1 MRDVMA
7 DLFEALSSG
16 PKNFYDLEDHLI
28 ELGHD
33 LGADPDAGLE
43 ALLDA
48 ADRIIE
54 LDDAT
59 VLDPLPLLSDVT
71 FTVDF
76 SESHD
81 LLDHQI
87 DLVLVELLA
96 ENQVP
101 LSIDGEAAG
110 VNTHDKGYRLHHQR
124 WLHLT
129 DPEQVT
135 GFRFS
140 AEGLEVTPAVGHD
153 PEFDLESPLGVLL
166 SEIAQRIEAA
176 GVPVEV
182 EPLLFEIAS
191 RGVFAGTVPPIT
203 WMLDDVGLECDN
215 MMVVP
220 KGFDW
225 EAWYDA
231 QAAEFESEFG
241 GEGGV
246 L

>member
-33 LGADPDAGLE
+33 LGDDPDAGLD
-43 ALLDA
+43 ALLA
-48 ADRIIE
+48 SADRIIE

-59 VLDPLPLLSDVT
+59 VLDPIPILSGVT

-101 LSIDGEAAG
+101 LSIDGEDTG
-110 VNTHDKGYRLHHQR
+110 VSTHDKGYRLHHQR

-135 GFRFS
+135 GFTFS
-140 AEGLEVTPAVGHD
+140 AEGLDVTPAVGPD
-153 PEFDLESPLGVLL
+153 PVLDPESPLGLL
-166 SEIAQRIEAA
+166 LAEVARRIEAA
-176 GVPVEV
+176 GVPAEV

-191 RGVFAGTVPPIT
+191 KGVFAGTLPPIT

-225 EAWYDA
+225 EAWFDA